1 MIISVDTSKNY
12 GILKYILKYTIF
24 LGANMEFIYKFP
36 AVKGVQANSEYY
48 ISMVPLRI
56 VNRIFNDN
64 ISTEYIPP
72 EYRAQRKL
80 NEARIPDITKYILDN
95 RNSYVFS
102 ALSAS
107 IDGAFTFN
115 ENPEYPST
123 GILEVDMDSKFL
135 INDGQHRKHALEEAI
150 KEDPSL
156 LNETIS
162 IVFFEDKGLKRS
174 QQMFTDLNKH
184 AVKTSNSIATLY
196 DSRDLLAVIT
206 TELINEIE
214 FFSQYTDKE
223 RDNLGKN
230 SANLFTLTNIYKA
243 NSKIVGSEVPEN
255 IDKEFLLEYWKAIVS
270 NITEWNELLS
280 RDITKKDLRENYIIT
295 LNVTMIAFGKLGALF
310 YNNRDLDFK
319 PILKK
324 LRTIDW
330 TRTSKLWKNR
340 LVRSDGRINSN
351 EEAST
356 LTYIK
361 IKTLLDLPLTA
372 EEKTK
377 EKRIKRR

>member
-1 MIISVDTSKNY
+1 
-12 GILKYILKYTIF
+12 
-24 LGANMEFIYKFP
+24 MEFSYKFP
-36 AVKGVQANSEYY
+36 AVKGIQANSEYY

-64 ISTEYIPP
+64 LSTEYIPP

-196 DSRDLLAVIT
+196 DSRDQLAVIT

-255 IDKEFLLEYWKAIVS
+255 IDKEFLLEYWKTIVS

-280 RDITKKDLRENYIIT
+280 RDITKKDLRENYIVT
-295 LNVTMIAFGKLGALF
+295 LNVTLIAFGKLGSLF
-310 YNNRDLDFK
+310 YNNRDLDYK
-319 PILKK
+319 TILKK

-330 TRTSKLWKNR
+330 TRTSKLWKDR

-361 IKTLLDLPLTA
+361 IKTLLELPLTA
-372 EEKTK
+372 EEKAK
-377 EKRIKRR
+377 EKRNRRR

>member
-1 MIISVDTSKNY
+1 
-12 GILKYILKYTIF
+12 
-24 LGANMEFIYKFP
+24 MEFSYKFP
-36 AVKGVQANSEYY
+36 AVKGMQANSEYY

-80 NEARIPDITKYILDN
+80 NETRIPDITKYILDN

-107 IDGAFTFN
+107 IDGDFIFN

-123 GILEVDMDSKFL
+123 GILEVDMNSKFL

-150 KEDPSL
+150 KEDPTL

-162 IVFFEDKGLKRS
+162 IVFFEDQGLKRS

-196 DSRDLLAVIT
+196 DSRDPLAVIT

-230 SANLFTLTNIYKA
+230 SANLFTLTNMYKA
-243 NSKIVGSEVPEN
+243 NSKIVGSEVSGN
-255 IDKEFLLEYWKAIVS
+255 IDKKFLFEYWKTITD
-270 NITEWNELLS
+270 NITEWNELLN
-280 RDITKKDLRENYIIT
+280 REITKKDLRENYIIT
-295 LNVTMIAFGKLGALF
+295 LNVTMIALGKLGALF
-310 YNNRDLDFK
+310 YNNRELDYK
-319 PILKK
+319 TILKR
-324 LRTIDW
+324 LQTIDW
-330 TRTSKLWKNR
+330 TRSSKLWKDR
-340 LVRSDGRINSN
+340 LVRSDGKINSN

-356 LTYIK
+356 LAYIK
-361 IKTLLDLPLTA
+361 IKDLLGLELTV
-372 EEKTK
+372 EEKAK
-377 EKRIKRR
+377 DKKVRRR

>member
-1 MIISVDTSKNY
+1 
-12 GILKYILKYTIF
+12 
-24 LGANMEFIYKFP
+24 MEFSYKFP
-36 AVKGVQANSEYY
+36 AVKGMQANSEYY

-107 IDGAFTFN
+107 IDGIFSFN

-150 KEDPSL
+150 KEDPTL

-184 AVKTSNSIATLY
+184 AVKTSNSISTLY
-196 DSRDLLAVIT
+196 DSRNQLAVIT
-206 TELINEIE
+206 TEIINEIP

-243 NSKIVGSEVPEN
+243 NSKIVGSETTNN
-255 IDKEFLLEYWKAIVS
+255 IDKKFLLGFWNEVVA
-270 NITEWNELLS
+270 NITEWNELLN
-280 RDITKKDLRENYIIT
+280 REITKKDLKENYIVT

-310 YNNRDLDFK
+310 YNNRDLDYK
-319 PILKK
+319 TILKK
-324 LRTIDW
+324 LRIIDW
-330 TRTSKLWKNR
+330 TRTSKLWRDR

-361 IKTLLDLPLTA
+361 IKSLLGLELTT
-372 EEKTK
+372 EEKNR
-377 EKRIKRR
+377 EKKIKRR